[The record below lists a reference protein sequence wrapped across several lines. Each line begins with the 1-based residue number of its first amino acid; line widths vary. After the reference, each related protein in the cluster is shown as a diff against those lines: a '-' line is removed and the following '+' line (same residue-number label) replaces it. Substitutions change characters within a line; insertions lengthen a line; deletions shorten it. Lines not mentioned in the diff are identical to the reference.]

1 MLPVH
6 IRSCSLYRSIRRLD
20 PAAAFL
26 FSHSDPHKIFPV
38 LSARLR
44 SRMASFRQL
53 VIPARFFSL
62 SHPVMTYAKLEIRNI
77 PAVFRHD
84 KSFLPGQS
92 SRFQCLAVPE
102 FRIRIPLSG
111 KEPPSKITAEFRSRN
126 SFPQTHEQKR
136 KCLIPLSQLIHAKCP
151 VPARVYP
158 VDVPAVGPFQI
169 SQKHTGRLFISFMVI
184 QFLSIIIV
192 FTRSQTCDL
201 SLLPYHLFKDPEIA
215 VRISRPNLPMLDQ
228 DIFPHCLSKRFDR
241 LMDPPFPYRS
251 FTSPQKTFPE
261 KEK

>member
-6 IRSCSLYRSIRRLD
+6 IRSCSLYRSIRGLD

-26 FSHSDPHKIFPV
+26 FSHSDPCKIFPV
-38 LSARLR
+38 LSARFR

-62 SHPVMTYAKLEIRNI
+62 SHPVKAYAKLEIRNI

-126 SFPQTHEQKR
+126 SFR
-136 KCLIPLSQLIHAKCP
+136 LS
-151 VPARVYP
+151 
-158 VDVPAVGPFQI
+158 
-169 SQKHTGRLFISFMVI
+169 GR
-184 QFLSIIIV
+184 
-192 FTRSQTCDL
+192 C
-201 SLLPYHLFKDPEIA
+201 A
-215 VRISRPNLPMLDQ
+215 SRQ
-228 DIFPHCLSKRFDR
+228 
-241 LMDPPFPYRS
+241 
-251 FTSPQKTFPE
+251 TFPD
-261 KEK
+261 KSKTHRPPLYIVYGNTVPFHSNSVHAQSGPRFFPSPVSSFQRS

>member
-6 IRSCSLYRSIRRLD
+6 IRSCSLYRSIRGLD

-26 FSHSDPHKIFPV
+26 FSHSDPCKIFPV
-38 LSARLR
+38 LSARFR

-62 SHPVMTYAKLEIRNI
+62 SHPVMAYAKLEIRNI
-77 PAVFRHD
+77 SAVFRHD

-158 VDVPAVGPFQI
+158 VDVPAVRPFQI
-169 SQKHTGRLFISFMVI
+169 SQKHTGRG
-184 QFLSIIIV
+184 
-192 FTRSQTCDL
+192 D
-201 SLLPYHLFKDPEIA
+201 DEICGW
-215 VRISRPNLPMLDQ
+215 I
-228 DIFPHCLSKRFDR
+228 
-241 LMDPPFPYRS
+241 
-251 FTSPQKTFPE
+251 
-261 KEK
+261 